1 MVKYFH
7 NFCELH
13 RNHENFLTVPLSTGL
28 DNLKSQNV
36 MLCYV
41 ISFTATGYKFKIYEL
56 ATYIEGHR
64 YMHIQKNINQ
74 QECMGKPSLGYS

>member
-1 MVKYFH
+1 MNNNGLPYSSK
-7 NFCELH
+7 
-13 RNHENFLTVPLSTGL
+13 FLWSNIFMIFVNYTEITKISLQQAPLSTGL

-36 MLCYV
+36 ILCYV

-64 YMHIQKNINQ
+64 YMYI
-74 QECMGKPSLGYS
+74 